1 MTYAG
6 TIESPLTS
14 AFDHR
19 PFVASYDLGYEYIQ
33 HHCIAVRCMVEDAH
47 NEPSFA
53 HVSDLQEVASAAGSR
68 LS

>member
-14 AFDHR
+14 AFAHR
-19 PFVASYDLGYEYIQ
+19 PIIASYDLGYEYSQ
-33 HHCIAVRCMVEDAH
+33 YRCIALRCMVEDAH

-53 HVSDLQEVASAAGSR
+53 HVSDLQEVASAAGWR

>member
-14 AFDHR
+14 AFAHR
-19 PFVASYDLGYEYIQ
+19 PFVASYDLGYEYSQ
-33 HHCIAVRCMVEDAH
+33 YRCIALRCMVEDAH